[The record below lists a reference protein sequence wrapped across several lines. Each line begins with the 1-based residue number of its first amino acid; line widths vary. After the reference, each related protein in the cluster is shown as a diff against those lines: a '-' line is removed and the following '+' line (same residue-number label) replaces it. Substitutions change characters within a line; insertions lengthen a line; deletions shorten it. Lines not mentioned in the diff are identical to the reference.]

1 MWAYWLL
8 TALLV
13 LLLVVLGVITGQ
25 RDKAR
30 MEADLYRDAL
40 WRVDPDEA
48 RAMAFVTGRRKHP

>member
-8 TALLV
+8 VALMV

-30 MEADLYRDAL
+30 TEADLYRDAL

-48 RAMAFVTGRRKHP
+48 RAMAFVTGRRRK